1 MSAPTF
7 RKFKKTDT
15 DEVIALWKICL
26 GHKKAGISV
35 RPFSRVIVSCG
46 SDRVVLTNLRNGLA
60 GAADRFAHWDNDIL
74 ITGRPKNFR

>member
-1 MSAPTF
+1 MVEESVLKQWL
-7 RKFKKTDT
+7 R
-15 DEVIALWKICL
+15 IALWKICL
-26 GHKKAGISV
+26 GHKKAGISA

-46 SDRVVLTNLRNGLA
+46 SDRVVLTTFRNGLA